1 MDIIDLVLN
10 FYIYSR
16 RGGRAAS
23 KAAQQKISSDVAD
36 MSNLNKKKRRPSTP
50 KAKET
55 RYEIFVRAQEGRGHW
70 SVYYSGPKNFKIMFS
85 YSLAHQVC
93 GLK

>member
-1 MDIIDLVLN
+1 MNYENLLHVTYLSFIVPEILFSQAYSVDIIDLVLN

-55 RYEIFVRAQEGRGHW
+55 R
-70 SVYYSGPKNFKIMFS
+70 
-85 YSLAHQVC
+85 
-93 GLK
+93 